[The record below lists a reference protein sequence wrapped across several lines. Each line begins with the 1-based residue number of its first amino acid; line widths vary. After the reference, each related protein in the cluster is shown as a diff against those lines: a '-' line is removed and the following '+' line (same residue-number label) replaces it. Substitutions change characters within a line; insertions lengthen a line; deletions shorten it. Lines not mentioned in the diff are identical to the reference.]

1 MAVYY
6 SMIIWVV
13 FVGVIGELSATFN
26 KNEFGEYEKHISKAF
41 VFIAM
46 AYIVFIIGMRS
57 GVGDTY
63 AYINMFNDMPSNI
76 AEFSTE
82 HYTKDRGFFILSIL
96 FKQFI
101 SQDYHVWLFTIAV
114 ISGLA
119 VSRAVYKYS
128 SNYFYSLFLFITMVQ
143 FVWMLNG
150 IRQFIVVSILF
161 ANLNL
166 IVDKKPI
173 QFFILV
179 VLLSTIHITAWI
191 MIPVY
196 FYAQIKPFTMEQL
209 LAIVVILVVGLS
221 IDKIAGAYSYTL
233 EDTAYK
239 GYLQAAATSDG
250 SNILRSIVAICPYAL
265 AWFGR
270 KNIMNKKSKLIDTC
284 INMSLA
290 SGLLYFISS
299 FSGGIL
305 IGRLPIYF
313 DMYNII
319 LLPWLIKNIFEIKE
333 RRLVYLVVSICF
345 LFFFY
350 YKVKVGM
357 GMDYVSDILN
367 LRVK

>member
-13 FVGVIGELSATFN
+13 FVGLLGEFSATFK
-26 KNEFGEYEKHISKAF
+26 KNELGEYEKHISKAF
-41 VFIAM
+41 VFIAI
-46 AYIVFIIGMRS
+46 AYVIFMIGMRS

-63 AYINMFNDMPSNI
+63 AYINMFKDMPSNI

-82 HYTKDRGFFILSIL
+82 QYTKDRGFFILSIL

-101 SQDYHVWLFTIAV
+101 SQDYHAWLFTIAV

-119 VSRAVYKYS
+119 VYRAVYKYS

-161 ANLNL
+161 ANLDL
-166 IVDKKPI
+166 IIDRKPI

-179 VLLSTIHITAWI
+179 TLLSTIHITAWI

-196 FYAQIKPFTMEQL
+196 FFAQIKPFTTEQL
-209 LAIVVILVVGLS
+209 LAILVILVIGLS

-233 EDTAYK
+233 EDTAYE
-239 GYLQAAATSDG
+239 GYLQAAATSNG
-250 SNILRSIVAICPYAL
+250 SNILRSIVAICPFAL

-270 KNIMNKKSKLIDTC
+270 KNIMNKKSKLIDVC

-333 RRLVYLVVSICF
+333 RRLVYLIVSI
-345 LFFFY
+345 LFCIFFY
-350 YKVKVGM
+350 YKIKVSM
-357 GMDYVSDILN
+357 ELFYISDVLN
-367 LRVK
+367 LYSK

>member
-13 FVGVIGELSATFN
+13 FVGLIGELSATFK
-26 KNEFGEYEKHISKAF
+26 KNELGEYEKHISKIF

-46 AYIVFIIGMRS
+46 GYIVFMVGMRS

-63 AYINMFNDMPSNI
+63 AYINMFKDMPSNI
-76 AEFSTE
+76 VEFSTE
-82 HYTKDRGFFILSIL
+82 QYTKDRGFTILSIL

-101 SQDYHVWLFTIAV
+101 SQDYHVWLFTISV
-114 ISGLA
+114 ICGLA
-119 VSRAVYKYS
+119 VAIAVYKYS

-150 IRQFIVVSILF
+150 MRQFIVVSILF
-161 ANLNL
+161 ANLDL

-173 QFFILV
+173 RFFILV
-179 VLLSTIHITAWI
+179 ALLSTIHITAWI

-196 FYAQIKPFTMEQL
+196 FYAQIRPFTIQQL
-209 LAIVVILVVGLS
+209 FAIVVILVIGLS
-221 IDKIAGAYSYTL
+221 IDKIADAYSYTL
-233 EDTAYK
+233 EDTAYE
-239 GYLQAAATSDG
+239 GYLEVAATSDG
-250 SNILRSIVAICPYAL
+250 SNILRSIVAMCPFAL

-270 KNIMNKKSKLIDTC
+270 KHIVNKKSKLINVS

-333 RRLVYLVVSICF
+333 RRLAYFVVSICF

-357 GMDYVSDILN
+357 GMNYVSDILN

>member
-13 FVGVIGELSATFN
+13 FVGLLGEFSATFK
-26 KNEFGEYEKHISKAF
+26 KNELGEYEKHISKAF

-46 AYIVFIIGMRS
+46 AYIVFMIGMRS
-57 GVGDTY
+57 GVGDTR
-63 AYINMFNDMPSNI
+63 AYIKMFEDMPSNI
-76 AEFSTE
+76 LEFSADQ
-82 HYTKDRGFFILSIL
+82 YTKDRGFTILSIL

-119 VSRAVYKYS
+119 VARAVYKYS

-161 ANLNL
+161 ANLDL

-173 QFFILV
+173 QFFILIA
-179 VLLSTIHITAWI
+179 LLSTIHITALI

-196 FYAQIKPFTMEQL
+196 FYAQIKPFSIEQL
-209 LAIVVILVVGLS
+209 IAIVTILIIGLS
-221 IDKIAGAYSYTL
+221 IDKIAGAFSYTL
-233 EDTAYK
+233 EDTAYE
-239 GYLQAAATSDG
+239 GYLDAAATSNG
-250 SNILRSIVAICPYAL
+250 SNILRSVVALCPFIL

-270 KNIMNKKSKLIDTC
+270 KNIMNKKSKLINVC
-284 INMSLA
+284 INMSLV

-305 IGRLPIYF
+305 IGRIPIYF

-319 LLPWLIKNIFEIKE
+319 LLPWLLQNIFEIKE
-333 RRLVYLVVSICF
+333 RRLAYFVVSICF
-345 LFFFY
+345 IVFFY
-350 YKVKVGM
+350 YKVHVGM
-357 GMDYVSDILN
+357 DMYYISDLLN
-367 LRVK
+367 LRIK

>member
-6 SMIIWVV
+6 SMILWVV
-13 FVGVIGELSATFN
+13 FIGLIGEFSATLK
-26 KNEFGEYEKHISKAF
+26 KNELGEYEKHISKVF

-46 AYIVFIIGMRS
+46 AYIVFMVGMRS
-57 GVGDTY
+57 GVGDTP
-63 AYINMFNDMPSNI
+63 AYIKMFDDMPSNI
-76 AEFSTE
+76 TLFSPE
-82 HYTKDRGFFILSIL
+82 QYTKDRGFTILSIL

-119 VSRAVYKYS
+119 VAKGVYKYS
-128 SNYFYSLFLFITMVQ
+128 SNYFYSLFLFIVMVQ

-150 IRQFIVVSILF
+150 MRQFIVVSILF
-161 ANLNL
+161 CNLDL
-166 IVDKKPI
+166 IVDRKPI
-173 QFFILV
+173 RFFILV
-179 VLLSTIHITAWI
+179 ALLSTIHVTALI

-209 LAIVVILVVGLS
+209 IAIVIILVVGLS
-221 IDKIAGAYSYTL
+221 IDKIAAAFSYTL
-233 EDTAYK
+233 EDTAYE
-239 GYLQAAATSDG
+239 GYLDAAATSNG
-250 SNILRSIVAICPYAL
+250 SNILRSMVAMCPFVL

-270 KNIMNKKSKLIDTC
+270 KNILDKKSKLIDVS

-299 FSGGIL
+299 LSGGIL

-319 LLPWLIKNIFEIKE
+319 LLPWLIQNIFEIKE
-333 RRLVYLVVSICF
+333 KRLVYFIVSLCSIA
-345 LFFFY
+345 FFY

-367 LRVK
+367 LYVK